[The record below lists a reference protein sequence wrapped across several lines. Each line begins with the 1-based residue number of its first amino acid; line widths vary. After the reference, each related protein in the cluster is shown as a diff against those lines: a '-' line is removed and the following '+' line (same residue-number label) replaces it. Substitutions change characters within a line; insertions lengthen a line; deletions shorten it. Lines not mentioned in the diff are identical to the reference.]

1 MRICVRKGEFAW
13 FLVVHNSGP
22 GQSSVEVLFPLDD
35 IRPQA
40 CVAVSF
46 SVLRTGVVVDSL
58 LSAATIDP
66 ADFMDSRSVK
76 FSYGGDND
84 AASLV
89 LNLANYRNNRER
101 AKVWAATHPDNLAF
115 TDFLSV
121 WQVCEDKEE
130 FTRERTLDL
139 LITLAAELV
148 WEVAGAAGV
157 PLIGISSELDLPF
170 PGEAN
175 RTATELP
182 MSIEGLAY
190 KTDDFASVTGLRQVA
205 ALLPGCELPIRTT
218 VLRQLNAHLSRDQL
232 PFTPKDLRDL
242 TKETNVRNFERHQKT
257 ASVRLNWRRFVTT
270 QLLGMDLSTAPP
282 IPGQPLVRF
291 IPRSAM
297 VDLILEAN
305 FLEWEGEGKV
315 RRPAVQQTVE
325 LLVGKAS
332 TGLGKRLSQL
342 MANSRQF
349 ATVFVRHLEDSEMI
363 SDVGINAEAVPDG
376 FKYAIRCV
384 SAALPFVASAYQDV
398 PSEAEHVALCRLVAD
413 LLGTPGIIPA
423 YSRRPKGPV
432 FTTVTKPPPPPP
444 IKATPPKPSQPK
456 QQDRPM
462 PSSAEVENALRSAVK
477 HWSVEISFL
486 RSLPRPTEEQL
497 QRLRALQAFIVIV
510 DPLRKYEIDHRERP
524 LFVNQLIQDLNDKI
538 RSSSGSKRDEFL
550 GAALRSLSGQPIAQ
564 PGAACNGSAANFLSL
579 AKSRGEEPGEV
590 LAELKQKMLIRI
602 GRQDEVSISPL
613 GTNLMERQ
621 LDTKRQEG
629 TIGKAIGIES
639 FALLERLREQLTR

>member
-1 MRICVRKGEFAW
+1 M
-13 FLVVHNSGP
+13 
-22 GQSSVEVLFPLDD
+22 EVLFPLND

-58 LSAATIDP
+58 LSPATIAP
-66 ADFMDSRSVK
+66 SDFVDSRSVK
-76 FSYGGDND
+76 FSYGGDED

-89 LNLANYRNNRER
+89 LNLANYRNSRER
-101 AKVWAATHPDNLAF
+101 AKVWAATDPGNLAF
-115 TDFLSV
+115 TDFVSV
-121 WQVCEDKEE
+121 WQVCADKEE

-148 WEVAGAAGV
+148 WELAGADGV

-170 PGEAN
+170 PCEAN
-175 RTATELP
+175 RTETDLP
-182 MSIEGLAY
+182 VSIEGIAY
-190 KTDDFASVTGLRQVA
+190 KTDDFSSVTGIRQVA
-205 ALLPGCELPIRTT
+205 ALLPCCELSIRTT
-218 VLRQLNAHLSRDQL
+218 VLRQLHAHLSHIQL
-232 PFTPKDLRDL
+232 PFAPKDLRDL

-270 QLLGMDLSTAPP
+270 QLLDMDLSTATPMS
-282 IPGQPLVRF
+282 GQPLVRF
-291 IPRSAM
+291 IPRTAM
-297 VDLILEAN
+297 VELILEAN

-325 LLVGKAS
+325 LLAGKAS
-332 TGLGKRLSQL
+332 TDLGKRLAQL
-342 MANSRQF
+342 MANSRLF
-349 ATVFVRHLEDSEMI
+349 ATVFVRHLEDSEVI
-363 SDVGINAEAVPDG
+363 TDVQVNADVVPDG
-376 FKYAIRCV
+376 FKHSIRCV
-384 SAALPFVASAYQDV
+384 SAALPFVASAHQDV

-413 LLGTPGIIPA
+413 LLGTPVIIPA

-432 FTTVTKPPPPPP
+432 FTTRPAPPPPPP
-444 IKATPPKPSQPK
+444 KKAAPPKPSLPK
-456 QQDRPM
+456 QQDRPV

-486 RSLPRPTEEQL
+486 RSLPRPTEVQL

-538 RSSSGSKRDEFL
+538 RSSNGSKRDEFL
-550 GAALRSLSGQPIAQ
+550 AAALRSLSGQPIAQ
-564 PGAACNGSAANFLSL
+564 PGAACNGRAASFLSL
-579 AKSRGEEPGEV
+579 ARSRGEEPGEV

-602 GRQDEVSISPL
+602 GHQNEVSVSPL

-621 LDTKRQEG
+621 LDTQRQEG